1 MWEVSGLKTLLF
13 LFCIWSYSDIF
24 LTTPETKPMFSLT
37 IFQDTSI
44 LSVKDAEWL
53 KHTGLWMRPLVSI
66 QNLTKPL
73 CCVLEEDTYLSHSE
87 NKYLST
93 FFLQNEGHCLHLSNT
108 KTWHIAVFNL
118 KILRALQP
126 QPPSPNSSNN
136 W

>member
-53 KHTGLWMRPLVSI
+53 KHTGLWMRPLVPI

-87 NKYLST
+87 NKYFST

-118 KILRALQP
+118 RDFKSPSTSTPFP
-126 QPPSPNSSNN
+126 QFF
-136 W
+136 